1 MPFEMEHSAYLELR
15 EQLQI
20 EFDGRYVKIDDC
32 EENRNKETSKIDGLK
47 DEFSRLREEV
57 RVDRAKT
64 NTRLNILI
72 GILSTLA
79 VPIVG
84 VCVKLLFG

>member
-1 MPFEMEHSAYLELR
+1 MQMDHADYVELKT
-15 EQLQI
+15 QLQS
-20 EFDGRYVKIDDC
+20 EFDGRYVKIEDC
-32 EENRNKETSKIDGLK
+32 EENRKAETGKIDGLK
-47 DEFSRLREEV
+47 EEFSRLREEV

-72 GILSTLA
+72 AILSALA

>member
-1 MPFEMEHSAYLELR
+1 MQMDHADYVELKT
-15 EQLQI
+15 QLQS
-20 EFDGRYVKIDDC
+20 EFDGRYVLIDDC
-32 EENRNKETSKIDGLK
+32 EENRNKEAGKVDGLK
-47 DEFSRLREEV
+47 EEFSRLREEV

-72 GILSTLA
+72 AILSTLA

>member
-1 MPFEMEHSAYLELR
+1 MIMDHADYVELKT
-15 EQLQI
+15 QLQS
-20 EFDGRYVKIDDC
+20 EFDGRYVLITDC
-32 EENRNKETSKIDGLK
+32 EENRSKEAGKIDGLK
-47 DEFSRLREEV
+47 EEFARLREEV

>member
-1 MPFEMEHSAYLELR
+1 MQMDHTDYLELKN
-15 EQLQI
+15 QLQS
-20 EFDGRYVKIDDC
+20 EFDGRYVLIEDC
-32 EENRNKETSKIDGLK
+32 EENRIKDSSKIDGLK
-47 DEFSRLREEV
+47 EEFARLREEV

-72 GILSTLA
+72 AILSALA

>member
-1 MPFEMEHSAYLELR
+1 MSAAVPFNIILFKNYFAGIPNAI
-15 EQLQI
+15 I
-20 EFDGRYVKIDDC
+20 EAG
-32 EENRNKETSKIDGLK
+32 KIDGLK
-47 DEFSRLREEV
+47 EEFARLREEV

-72 GILSTLA
+72 AILSTLA

>member
-1 MPFEMEHSAYLELR
+1 MIMDHTEYVELKK
-15 EQLQI
+15 QLQS
-20 EFDGRYVKIDDC
+20 EFDGRYVLITDC
-32 EENRNKETSKIDGLK
+32 EENRNKDASKIDGLK
-47 DEFSRLREEV
+47 EEFSRLREEV

-72 GILSTLA
+72 AILSTLA

>member
-1 MPFEMEHSAYLELR
+1 MQMDHTDYLELNN
-15 EQLQI
+15 QLQS
-20 EFDGRYVKIDDC
+20 EFDGRYVLIADC
-32 EENRNKETSKIDGLK
+32 EENRNKDAGKIDGLK
-47 DEFSRLREEV
+47 EEFARLREEV

-72 GILSTLA
+72 AILSTLA